1 MATTSSGPVRLA
13 GLVSLILGVIF
24 ILAGGTTWALVTSEL
39 SEQNI
44 TVSDDAP
51 FLAGDHVNGPFSA
64 YAEAEV
70 IDMHAK
76 AATEGRTYA
85 ELGGLVRE
93 AEAAGDTALAE
104 ELQAQRTTVMNG
116 SFLRASLFTSVVAFG
131 VSALVIGLGVLLVF
145 QGLAFNRLAS
155 AAAVPAVAPREPAY
169 RD

>member
-1 MATTSSGPVRLA
+1 MATSSGPIRLA
-13 GLVSLILGVIF
+13 GILSLILGVVF
-24 ILAGGTTWALVTSEL
+24 ILAGGTTWALVQSEL
-39 SEQNI
+39 SEQRI

-76 AATEGRTYA
+76 DATEGRTYA
-85 ELGGLVRE
+85 ELGGLVRQAQADGDE
-93 AEAAGDTALAE
+93 ELAA

-131 VSALVIGLGVLLVF
+131 VSALVIGLGVILVL
-145 QGLAFNRLAS
+145 QGLAFNRLAK
-155 AAAVPAVAPREPAY
+155 AAAVPVAAEREPAY